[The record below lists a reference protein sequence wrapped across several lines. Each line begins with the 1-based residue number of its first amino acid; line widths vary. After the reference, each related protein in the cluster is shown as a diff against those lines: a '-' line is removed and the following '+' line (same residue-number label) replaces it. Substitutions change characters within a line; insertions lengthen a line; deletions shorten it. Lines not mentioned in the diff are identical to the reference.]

1 MFKNLYYNYDLIKA
15 YTDFMYSQKYWYLE
29 KFDVTTKLSKD
40 EIIQMDKA
48 MIIKKVDKNT
58 IVTFPE
64 MQDNYVY
71 FLKEGI
77 IKIVHVSEEGN
88 EMIKYL
94 ITSGNIF
101 GEMALLENQ
110 ENPND
115 YAIAVNDC
123 VVCFMETSV
132 LKMMMES
139 NPKMATYVRKLVGL
153 RLRKIERRLESII
166 FKDAPTRV
174 REFLIDF
181 AKEYGKLKEDGLY
194 IKNFLTHDDIAK
206 ITATSR
212 QTVTSV
218 LNDLRSKGVFEYN
231 SKELMI
237 PSQQVKAFLG
247 Q

>member
-1 MFKNLYYNYDLIKA
+1 MLENQYYNCNLPQL

-48 MIIKKVDKNT
+48 MIIKKVDKNSV
-58 IVTFPE
+58 VTFPE
-64 MQDNYVY
+64 MQENYVY

-77 IKIVHVSEEGN
+77 IKILNVADDGN
-88 EMIKYL
+88 EMIKYI

-101 GEMALLENQ
+101 GELALLENQ
-110 ENPND
+110 ESEND
-115 YAIAVNDC
+115 YAVAVNDC
-123 VVCFMETSV
+123 VVCFMETNV
-132 LKMMMES
+132 LKMMMEN

-153 RLRKIERRLESII
+153 RIRKIERRLESII
-166 FKDAPTRV
+166 FKDSASRV
-174 REFLIDF
+174 KEFLVDF
-181 AKEYGKLKEDGLY
+181 AKEYGKQKEDGIY

-218 LNDLRSKGVFEYN
+218 FNDLRKSGVLEYN
-231 SKELMI
+231 SRELMI
-237 PSQQVKAFLG
+237 PIGQTQFLLG
-247 Q
+247 N

>member
-1 MFKNLYYNYDLIKA
+1 
-15 YTDFMYSQKYWYLE
+15 MYSQKYWYLE
-29 KFDVTTKLSKD
+29 RFDVTTMLSKD

-58 IVTFPE
+58 IVAFPE
-64 MQDNYVY
+64 MQENYVY

-77 IKIVHVSEEGN
+77 IKIIHVSDEGD
-88 EMIKYL
+88 EIIKYL

-110 ENPND
+110 ESPND

-123 VVCFMETSV
+123 VVCFMETNV
-132 LKMMMES
+132 LKMMMGNS
-139 NPKMATYVRKLVGL
+139 PKMATYVRKLVGL

-166 FKDAPTRV
+166 LKDARTRIC
-174 REFLIDF
+174 EFLIDF
-181 AKEYGKLKEDGLY
+181 AKEYGKYKEDGLH

-218 LNDLRSKGVFEYN
+218 LNDLRCKGILDYN
-231 SKELMI
+231 SKELI
-237 PSQQVKAFLG
+237 ISYEQVKAFLG
-247 Q
+247 N